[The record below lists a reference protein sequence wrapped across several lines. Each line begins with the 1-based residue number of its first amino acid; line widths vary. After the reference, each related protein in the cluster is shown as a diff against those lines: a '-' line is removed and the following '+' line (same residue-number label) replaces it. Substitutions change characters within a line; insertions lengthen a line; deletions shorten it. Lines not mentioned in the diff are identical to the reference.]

1 MDRPA
6 RLASTDEPA
15 VDRDVAA
22 QHVEGPTTSGHHNVV
37 AESSGR
43 SPRRPGRTT
52 SILVAAAVGLVVLA
66 SLSDFVA
73 KSLVIGATE
82 NAALVLAALGFALL
96 YRLTGLLNVAYA
108 ETITLGGY
116 FAVWL
121 SSSLG
126 WGFYAVV
133 LPAGILA
140 GLLSVGT
147 YLAIFRVAKRRRV
160 GDLEMIAMSFGLSIF
175 LRHGL
180 QFIFGYQVQFF
191 DIAPPDTISVLGVG
205 VPSFRLLA
213 LASVALLSIL
223 IYQFIQ
229 RTRYGLQIRAL
240 ASNEGLAQ
248 ASGVRPLTVTLLI
261 WFVAGLA
268 GGLAGA
274 FYGVGSSVSPLLGS
288 RQLLLVLLVVLVG
301 GIWDLLGVVW
311 VGVATGIALTAMTLQ
326 FGDGLYSSL
335 VLIFAFLAVLKVRG
349 RRLTAGT
356 KV

>member
-1 MDRPA
+1 MAQQVSAPPDRPA
-6 RLASTDEPA
+6 A
-15 VDRDVAA
+15 DVADA
-22 QHVEGPTTSGHHNVV
+22 PV
-37 AESSGR
+37 AA
-43 SPRRPGRTT
+43 SPRRPSR
-52 SILVAAAVGLVVLA
+52 SLIGLVLAVLAIVIAA
-66 SLSDFVA
+66 SLSEFVA
-73 KSLVIGATE
+73 ESLVIGSTE
-82 NAALVLAALGFALL
+82 NAPLVLAALGFALL
-96 YRLTGLLNVAYA
+96 YRLTGLLNVAFA

-116 FAVWL
+116 FAVWMNTT
-121 SSSLG
+121 LG

-140 GLLSVGT
+140 GLLSVAT
-147 YLAIFRVAKRRRV
+147 YLSIFRVAKNLQV
-160 GDLEMIAMSFGLSIF
+160 GWLEMIAISFGLSLF
-175 LRHGL
+175 LRHAL
-180 QFIFGYQVQFF
+180 QFVFGYPVRFF

-213 LASVALLSIL
+213 LATVALLAVL

-229 RTRYGLQIRAL
+229 LTGYGLQIRAL

-248 ASGVRPLTVTLLI
+248 ASGVRPMNVTLLI
-261 WFVAGLA
+261 WFVAGLS

-288 RQLLLVLLVVLVG
+288 RQLLLILLVVLVG

-326 FGDGLYSSL
+326 FGEGLYSQL
-335 VLIFAFLAVLKVRG
+335 LLILGFLAVLKLRG
-349 RRLTAGT
+349 RRLTEGA